1 MIPSKNKKV
10 GLVLGSGSARG
21 FVHIGIIKV
30 LERNNIPID
39 FIAGSSIGAL
49 VGGIY
54 AATKDI
60 GYIEQLALDTDWRQL
75 FKLLDPAFG
84 SGLIA
89 GNKVK
94 DFIHDSLKDG
104 KTFSN
109 LKIPFS
115 VVATDIIKGE
125 PVVFREGNLAEAI
138 RASVSI
144 PFLFHTVP
152 HGDQIL
158 CDGALSMPVPVPV
171 AKQMG
176 AEYTIAVDLDS
187 GYFKQEHPKPKDNLM
202 DMGNNVVM
210 LLSSHLAKENMK
222 EADLILTPP
231 LGDVAWRSFG
241 SRETTAD
248 LIARG
253 EKIMEEALPR
263 YFETN
268 KPKTFARRLKEFLNQ
283 SL

>member
-60 GYIEQLALDTDWRQL
+60 AYIEKLALDTDWKQL
-75 FKLLDPAFG
+75 FKLLDP
-84 SGLIA
+84 
-89 GNKVK
+89 
-94 DFIHDSLKDG
+94 
-104 KTFSN
+104 
-109 LKIPFS
+109 FS
-115 VVATDIIKGE
+115 VIATDIVKGE
-125 PVVFREGNLAEAI
+125 PVIFREGNLAEAI

-152 HGDQIL
+152 QGDKIL
-158 CDGALSMPVPVPV
+158 CDGALSIPVPVAV

-187 GYFKQEHPKPKDNLM
+187 GYFKQEHPKPKDNLL
-202 DMGNNVVM
+202 DTGNNVVM

-222 EADLILTPP
+222 DADLVLTPP
-231 LGDVAWRSFG
+231 LGDIAWRSFG

-268 KPKTFARRLKEFLNQ
+268 KPKTFGKRLKEFLNQ
-283 SL
+283 PI